1 MGTWVVTSGLED
13 KDKAE
18 LIDLKNRALAYLVD
32 NQLDGVGCA
41 QALGISFLDYLD
53 LRILFIEDFD
63 GSKKALI
70 SDCEA
75 LLAGVAQGTIQA
87 TPQRINAAK
96 YILDRQSEEWLPKKI
111 TKKEESALPK
121 ATGQGK
127 AILEKFLEEQK
138 KNEADAAFS

>member
-1 MGTWVVTSGLED
+1 MGTWVVTSGLEE
-13 KDKAE
+13 KDKQE
-18 LIDLKNRALAYLVD
+18 LIDLKNKALAYLVD

-41 QALGISFLDYLD
+41 NFLGISFLDYLD
-53 LRILFIEDFD
+53 LRVLFIEDFD

-75 LLAGVAQGTIQA
+75 LLAGVAQGTILA

-111 TKKEESALPK
+111 TKKEESSLPK
-121 ATGQGK
+121 PNGQGE
-127 AILEKFLEEQK
+127 AILKKFLEEQK
-138 KNEADAAFS
+138 KEDESAAFS